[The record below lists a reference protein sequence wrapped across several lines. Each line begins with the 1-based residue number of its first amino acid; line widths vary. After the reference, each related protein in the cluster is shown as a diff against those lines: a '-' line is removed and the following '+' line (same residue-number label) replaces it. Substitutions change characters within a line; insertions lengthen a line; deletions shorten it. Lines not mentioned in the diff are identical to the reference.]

1 MDWSQHS
8 IPAMRL
14 EPRFGD
20 RIVPAFCERP
30 GSISAMVAEAV
41 ARNGDGEALVCGD
54 ARLTWRELAQRS
66 AQIAAGF
73 ARLGLT
79 RGDRVAVL
87 LGNRIEFVLTM
98 LGAAHAGLV
107 TVLLSTRQQKPEI
120 AYVLTD
126 CGARLLVHEAALA
139 DRVPDAADIP
149 DVAHRIAVDDD
160 PGRSRFAELADHAA
174 MAAPVA
180 VGEEDTAM
188 ILYTSGTTGKP
199 KGAMLAHCNIIHSA
213 MVFVSCLKLTEADR
227 SIAAVPLGHVT
238 GVVANIMTMVRCA
251 GALIVMPEFKAAEY
265 LKLAARERV
274 TYTVMVPAMY
284 NLCLLQPD
292 FDSYDLSSWRIGGFG
307 GAPMP
312 VATIEKLDKKIPG
325 LKLANCYGATETT
338 SPSTMMPGELTASH
352 IDSVGLPCPG
362 AQIVVMDANGR
373 ELPRG
378 EIGEIWIHGASVIKG
393 YWNNSKA
400 TTESFTAGFWHSGD
414 LGSIDAENFVRVFD
428 RQKDM
433 INRGGLKIYSAE
445 VESVL
450 ASHPD
455 VIESAIIAKP
465 CPVLGERVHAVVVT
479 RRELEAA
486 TLRTWCAERLSDYKV
501 PESIDVRLE
510 SLPRNANGKVMKSQ
524 LREAFAA
531 QISAEARAKENP
543 RRVLSRLF
551 GFGIMPIDH
560 NGVGMRHDGHEPD
573 QAHRQRPE
581 RIPVDPVH
589 FPARLNFN
597 SVFKRKLAPDLIRGG
612 YRFAPRK
619 RVRTRI
625 QPQIRQKLC
634 PRTHPDTQ
642 VYRTLRCRNGS
653 GFLSRPPW
661 TNRRSSAPA
670 C

>member
-1 MDWSQHS
+1 
-8 IPAMRL
+8 
-14 EPRFGD
+14 
-20 RIVPAFCERP
+20 
-30 GSISAMVAEAV
+30 MVAEAV
-41 ARNGDGEALVCGD
+41 ARNGDGEALVCG
-54 ARLTWRELAQRS
+54 ATRMTWREVAWQT

-73 ARLGLT
+73 QKLGLQ
-79 RGDRVAVL
+79 RGDRIAVL
-87 LGNRIEFVLTM
+87 LGNRTEFVLTM

-126 CGARLLVHEAALA
+126 CGARLLIHEAGLA
-139 DRVPDAADIP
+139 HRVPDAGDIP
-149 DVAHRIAVDDD
+149 EVAHRIAVDDD
-160 PGRSRFAELADHAA
+160 PKLSRFSELADNASL
-174 MAAPVA
+174 AAPVE

-238 GVVANIMTMVRCA
+238 GVVANIMTMVRCG
-251 GALIVMPEFKAAEY
+251 GALIIMTEFKAAEY
-265 LKLAARERV
+265 LKIAARERV

-312 VATIEKLDKKIPG
+312 VATIEKLDAKIPG

-362 AQIVVMDANGR
+362 AKIVVMDADGR

-393 YWNNSKA
+393 YWNNPKA
-400 TTESFTAGFWHSGD
+400 TAEGFTAGFWHSGD
-414 LGSIDAENFVRVFD
+414 LGSVDAENFVRVFD

-450 ASHPD
+450 AGHPD

-479 RRELEAA
+479 RHAVEAEVI
-486 TLRTWCAERLSDYKV
+486 RVWCAERLSDYKV
-501 PESIDVRLE
+501 PETMDVRME
-510 SLPRNANGKVMKSQ
+510 PLPRNANGKVMKRQ
-524 LREAFAA
+524 LREAFMALM
-531 QISAEARAKENP
+531 SRA
-543 RRVLSRLF
+543 
-551 GFGIMPIDH
+551 
-560 NGVGMRHDGHEPD
+560 
-573 QAHRQRPE
+573 
-581 RIPVDPVH
+581 
-589 FPARLNFN
+589 
-597 SVFKRKLAPDLIRGG
+597 
-612 YRFAPRK
+612 
-619 RVRTRI
+619 
-625 QPQIRQKLC
+625 
-634 PRTHPDTQ
+634 
-642 VYRTLRCRNGS
+642 
-653 GFLSRPPW
+653 
-661 TNRRSSAPA
+661 
-670 C
+670 